1 MPPTELTASTTTL
14 KRLRRTASTST
25 SGRASTRRI
34 CSSLNDSRE
43 STCPSASTSGN
54 SKSLRSANSNTR
66 LPSAS
71 ERNSPSASSSFNAFH
86 WRGLCEAVMMMPPS
100 ASWAV
105 TASSTPG
112 VVQSPTL
119 TTSAPQPSR
128 APSIRSPTKTCVAAD
143 DDPQAA
149 LFALAQKTDV
159 GSGEFHDVERGQIVA
174 RAAADRT
181 ADTRDGFDECHV

>member
-1 MPPTELTASTTTL
+1 
-14 KRLRRTASTST
+14 
-25 SGRASTRRI
+25 
-34 CSSLNDSRE
+34 
-43 STCPSASTSGN
+43 
-54 SKSLRSANSNTR
+54 
-66 LPSAS
+66 
-71 ERNSPSASSSFNAFH
+71 
-86 WRGLCEAVMMMPPS
+86 MMMPPS

-119 TTSAPQPSR
+119 STSAPQPSR
-128 APSIRSPTKTCVAAD
+128 AALDQVAHHFARKTCVAAD

-174 RAAADRT
+174 RRPPIVPRIPEMDLMSVMSELVLHLYKLKEI
-181 ADTRDGFDECHV
+181 DGFVLQFEVKILLLCQL